1 MGRYH
6 AKKTKPLVKR
16 MNEILKSYLQDYAD
30 EKPRNKPPQSGFLN
44 MSKIPNQPASREQ
57 TASFVDNFYKHFN
70 QK

>member
-1 MGRYH
+1 
-6 AKKTKPLVKR
+6 

-30 EKPRNKPPQSGFLN
+30 EKTRNKPPQSGFLN

-57 TASFVDNFYKHFN
+57 TASFVENFYKHFN